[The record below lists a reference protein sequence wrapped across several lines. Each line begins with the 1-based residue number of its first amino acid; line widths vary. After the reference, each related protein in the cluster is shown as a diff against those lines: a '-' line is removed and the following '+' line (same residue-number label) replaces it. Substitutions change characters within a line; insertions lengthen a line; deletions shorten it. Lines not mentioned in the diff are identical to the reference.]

1 MKVLAHYVHEPDI
14 ATQILAAA
22 GRVLSA
28 DPELPRQV
36 FSSPYTCFA
45 FFDYAVLQDAACW
58 LELLAFADTAT
69 LVYLNPSAQDVFTSL
84 GGRRYGILRLG
95 SGIEADEVE
104 ETLATSP
111 TANPADAF
119 VYGCMRCAILV
130 RNEESA
136 IFGDRYWDLA
146 VVAFRSTTSR
156 ERFRACTRSWPYM
169 AVSDAAKRVKKQ
181 SEPKDRSDF
190 VAALRANYPNAPPF
204 S

>member
-1 MKVLAHYVHEPDI
+1 MNVLAHYVREPDI
-14 ATQILAAA
+14 AAQILAAA

-28 DPELPRQV
+28 DAELPRQV
-36 FSSPYTCFA
+36 FGLPYACFA
-45 FFDYAVLQDAACW
+45 FFDYGVLQNAACW
-58 LELLAFADTAT
+58 RELLAFADIAT
-69 LVYLNPSAQDVFTSL
+69 LVYLNPSAQDIFTSS
-84 GGRRYGILRLG
+84 GGVRYGILRLD
-95 SGIEADEVE
+95 SGVEADEVE
-104 ETLATSP
+104 ETLSTSP

-130 RNEESA
+130 GNEECA

-156 ERFRACTRSWPYM
+156 ERFRACTGSWPYM
-169 AVSDAAKRVKKQ
+169 AVSDAAKRIKKQ

-190 VAALRANYPNAPPF
+190 VAVLRANYPNATPL